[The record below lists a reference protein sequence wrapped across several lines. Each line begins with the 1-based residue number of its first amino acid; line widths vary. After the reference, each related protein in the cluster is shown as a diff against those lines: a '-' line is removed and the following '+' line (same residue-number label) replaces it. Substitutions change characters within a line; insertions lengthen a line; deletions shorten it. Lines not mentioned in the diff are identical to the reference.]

1 MSKEKCTCGCNTDI
15 ITLDGMVFSDHTSK
29 WMKKSEWDKMYK
41 PKTKKMKRRIY
52 KWLKRLTKFS
62 REHHYPWG

>member
-1 MSKEKCTCGCNTDI
+1 MNLNKTKMSKEKCTCGCNTDI

-41 PKTKKMKRRIY
+41 PKPKQR
-52 KWLKRLTKFS
+52 
-62 REHHYPWG
+62 